1 MPSMTIA
8 FSIVAARREW
18 VQNKNVS
25 KSEILQAVGR
35 ASKRSSAVA
44 HEEMRQGLYSLA
56 TIACVAPWVGIL
68 GTVWTVPN
76 AFGPPINGTG
86 GRGLTLAFIFDH
98 LATSMWFTAF
108 GLFVGLVS
116 LWFYRYLT
124 GRLHTFDLEMENAS
138 LELLNQLS
146 RLPGRFTAEPAITRR
161 DRPMFGEKSLDELR
175 RDEKFWRRCVFL
187 AGTALVLAWSAQ
199 ASRSFL
205 FGALPW
211 FPAAVSPWI
220 HLPIIFA
227 ISYVPAYPMWVK
239 LLRRRPGG
247 LLALASV
254 FCLCWSAAEL
264 VLGRHLP

>member
-1 MPSMTIA
+1 
-8 FSIVAARREW
+8 
-18 VQNKNVS
+18 
-25 KSEILQAVGR
+25 
-35 ASKRSSAVA
+35 
-44 HEEMRQGLYSLA
+44 
-56 TIACVAPWVGIL
+56 
-68 GTVWTVPN
+68 
-76 AFGPPINGTG
+76 
-86 GRGLTLAFIFDH
+86 LAFIFDH

-108 GLFVGLVS
+108 GLAVGLMS

-124 GRLHTFDLEMENAS
+124 GRLLTFDLEMQNAS

-146 RLPGRFTAEPAITRR
+146 RFPGHFTIGAVINSPSDPR
-161 DRPMFGEKSLDELR
+161 MFGEKPLDELR

-254 FCLCWSAAEL
+254 FCLCWSTAEL